1 MILLEALGVVLMDKF
16 KIMWHAF
23 ELFKDAYFVNYM
35 GRKQEAHK
43 ADEGPALLITINKLL
58 KFSLDKYTDQYQINN
73 HVWGSLYKRE
83 VEFFPLT
90 YEVTTLKGNLKLAD
104 KISKKQNPKGGVVG
118 AAPK

>member
-1 MILLEALGVVLMDKF
+1 MILLEALGVVLTEKF

-23 ELFKDAYFVNYM
+23 ELFKDAYFVKYM

-43 ADEGPALLITINKLL
+43 EDKRPTIFLTVDNLL
-58 KFSLDKYTDQYQINN
+58 KFSLEKYADQYKINN

-83 VEFFPLT
+83 VEFAPLT
-90 YEVTTLKGNLKLAD
+90 YEVTTLKSNLKLAD
-104 KISKKQNPKGGVVG
+104 KISKEHIPKGGVGG